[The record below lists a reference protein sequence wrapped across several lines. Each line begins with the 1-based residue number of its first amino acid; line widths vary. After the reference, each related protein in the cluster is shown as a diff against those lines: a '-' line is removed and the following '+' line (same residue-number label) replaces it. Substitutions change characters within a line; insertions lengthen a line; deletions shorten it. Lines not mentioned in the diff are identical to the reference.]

1 MTLLVLQRLDQCE
14 KKILLTLTVCT
25 GGLRPVNVSW
35 NSSLNM
41 PRPLGLRTS
50 SGLKTLPCQAGLL
63 CQHRRQDA
71 LLLVARQA
79 RHPRCWKDC
88 PPLQVLC
95 VARLG
100 HHQQQLLLHNSKGRG
115 LFLIRLEVSL
125 LSSMVLLTAVTL
137 LSSSMVLATLM
148 KRLLHK
154 SHSKRLRLMTHQ
166 ETSLSRP

>member
-25 GGLRPVNVSW
+25 GGLRPVNAFW

-50 SGLKTLPCQAGLL
+50 SGLKTRPCQAGLL
-63 CQHRRQDA
+63 CHHRCQDA
-71 LLLVARQA
+71 LLLVPRQA
-79 RHPRCWKDC
+79 RHPRRWKNC

-95 VARLG
+95 VARPG
-100 HHQQQLLLHNSKGRG
+100 RHQQQLLLHNSKGRG
-115 LFLIRLEVSL
+115 L
-125 LSSMVLLTAVTL
+125 LTAVML
-137 LSSSMVLATLM
+137 LSSSMVLAKLM

-166 ETSLSRP
+166 ETSLSRL